1 MLADSIYWQVLP
13 IKTFPANDP
22 PPAAGST
29 PTSFRMAQNHIID
42 SPGADA
48 AGYQVMILQRPKRPA
63 AKPGTM
69 SQSR

>member
-1 MLADSIYWQVLP
+1 
-13 IKTFPANDP
+13 
-22 PPAAGST
+22 
-29 PTSFRMAQNHIID
+29 MAQNHIID